1 LSLEKISL
9 FATCPRGLEKFLFN
23 EIRTLDGQKIK
34 VHDGGVS
41 FNGTQDI
48 MYSLNL
54 TSRYA
59 TRILK
64 RLSYGQ
70 FKSENDLY
78 QSAMKVKW
86 DDIFSVNK
94 TIKVS
99 TTSIKT
105 SLKSIDFVTLK
116 IKDAICDVFNQKYKQ
131 RPNVDVRDPDIKVHL
146 FLEKNNFIIYI
157 DSSGKPLYQRGYRQK
172 TIEAPLK
179 ENLAAG
185 IITLSGWDFKEPLL
199 DPMCGSGTLPIE
211 AAMMALNIYPG
222 MNRTFGFNHWHDFDK
237 EVFHK
242 IKVEL
247 KEKQIEKEL
256 NIYASDIDRQA
267 FNAASTNIDQMG
279 LKPYIRINNRRFE
292 TSNAPNDHGVIVCNP
307 PYGVRLEESEKLREN
322 YQQWGSVL
330 KKEFSSWRA
339 YFISNDM
346 AFPKGL
352 RLSPSKKTPLFN
364 GALDCRLFEFV
375 MVSGSNRKLKQEH

>member
-1 LSLEKISL
+1 MSLEKISL

-99 TTSIKT
+99 TT
-105 SLKSIDFVTLK
+105 
-116 IKDAICDVFNQKYKQ
+116 
-131 RPNVDVRDPDIKVHL
+131 
-146 FLEKNNFIIYI
+146 
-157 DSSGKPLYQRGYRQK
+157 
-172 TIEAPLK
+172 
-179 ENLAAG
+179 
-185 IITLSGWDFKEPLL
+185 
-199 DPMCGSGTLPIE
+199 
-211 AAMMALNIYPG
+211 
-222 MNRTFGFNHWHDFDK
+222 
-237 EVFHK
+237 
-242 IKVEL
+242 
-247 KEKQIEKEL
+247 
-256 NIYASDIDRQA
+256 
-267 FNAASTNIDQMG
+267 
-279 LKPYIRINNRRFE
+279 
-292 TSNAPNDHGVIVCNP
+292 
-307 PYGVRLEESEKLREN
+307 
-322 YQQWGSVL
+322 
-330 KKEFSSWRA
+330 
-339 YFISNDM
+339 
-346 AFPKGL
+346 
-352 RLSPSKKTPLFN
+352 
-364 GALDCRLFEFV
+364 
-375 MVSGSNRKLKQEH
+375 